1 MSRSILAVRVG
12 SVRPLLTL
20 VGLLAAGLGMPAPTH
35 AAGSPALR
43 QLAAAHPGRT
53 VDAIVRLDAAHST
66 ADGRAL
72 VRRHGGRLTG
82 DLHIIHGLA
91 ASMTARDA
99 ARLARDGGVT
109 SVSLDAAVAP
119 QAISTKDIRT
129 AYPFAA
135 AAPSVWNGSGV
146 VTATGRGVGVAVV
159 DTGVDGALPDFRVSE
174 TDQTSRVIG
183 SAVVNPNAT
192 SAGDRY
198 GHGTHVAG
206 ILAGNGNHRAY
217 GDPLDGQ
224 YVGVAPEANLISV
237 KVSSGDGEA
246 TVLDVIYGLQFVVDH
261 KSDYNIRVVNLS
273 LESTDTQSAATDPL
287 DAAAESAWFA
297 GLVVVAAA
305 GNRGSAGDAVSHAPG
320 NDPYVI
326 SVGALDDMGTRGRD
340 DDVAASWSSAGT
352 TQDGF
357 AKPDIYASGSH
368 IVSTLAPDSS
378 FASLCPTCIVSGGY
392 FRAGGT
398 SMAAPVVAGVAALM
412 IERRPSLTPNQVK
425 GLIAAYARQQSGIP
439 VVDAVNVVRNLS
451 TSPLPSANDGLVP
464 NQLIDPATGGIDYT
478 KSSWSWSSWS
488 SSPESLSA
496 NWAKSSWS
504 CNCSMTATGEIDPTR
519 SSWSRSSWS
528 TSWTK

>member
-1 MSRSILAVRVG
+1 MSSSNLAVRVRFL
-12 SVRPLLTL
+12 RPLLTL
-20 VGLLAAGLGMPAPTH
+20 ALLVAAGLGLTAPAQ
-35 AAGSPALR
+35 AASSPALR

-53 VDAIVRLDAAHST
+53 VDAIVRLGAARST

-91 ASMTARDA
+91 ARMTARGA
-99 ARLARDGGVT
+99 ARLARDRGVT

-119 QAISTKDIRT
+119 QGINTKDIRT

-135 AAPSVWNGSGV
+135 AAPPVWNGSGV
-146 VTATGRGVGVAVV
+146 VPATGRGVGVAVV
-159 DTGVDGALPDFRVSE
+159 DTGIDGALPDFQVSE
-174 TDQTSRVIG
+174 TDHTSRVIG
-183 SAVVNPNAT
+183 SAVINPNAT
-192 SAGDRY
+192 SAGDMY

-206 ILAGNGNHRAY
+206 ILAGNGNNRAD

-224 YVGVAPEANLISV
+224 YVGVAPEADLISV

-261 KSDYNIRVVNLS
+261 KNDYNIRVVNLS

-297 GLVVVAAA
+297 GIVVVAAA
-305 GNRGSAGDAVSHAPG
+305 GNRGTAVDAVSHAPC

-340 DDVAASWSSAGT
+340 DDVAASWSSHGT

-357 AKPDIYASGSH
+357 AKPDIYAPGSH

-378 FASLCPTCIVSGGY
+378 FAALCPTCVVSGGY

-412 IERRPSLTPNQVK
+412 LERRPSLTPNQVK

-439 VVDAVNVVRNLS
+439 VVDAVSVGRNLG
-451 TSPLPSANDGLVP
+451 TTPLPSANDGLVP

-496 NWAKSSWS
+496 SWARSSWS
-504 CNCSMTATGEIDPTR
+504 CNCSMTSTGEIDPTR

>member
-1 MSRSILAVRVG
+1 VSRSIFAVRVRFL
-12 SVRPLLTL
+12 RPLLTL
-20 VGLLAAGLGMPAPTH
+20 VALVGAGLGLTAPAQ
-35 AAGSPALR
+35 AAGSPALQ
-43 QLAAAHPGRT
+43 QLAAAHPGRI
-53 VDAIVRLDAAHST
+53 VDAIVRLDAARST

-91 ASMTARDA
+91 ARMTAREA
-99 ARLARDGGVT
+99 ARLARARGVT

-119 QAISTKDIRT
+119 QALNTKDIRT

-135 AAPSVWNGSGV
+135 TAPSVWNGSGV
-146 VTATGRGVGVAVV
+146 VPATGRGVGVAVV
-159 DTGVDGALPDFRVSE
+159 DTGIDGALPDFQVSE
-174 TDQTSRVIG
+174 TNRASRVIG

-192 SAGDRY
+192 SAGDRF

-206 ILAGNGNHRAY
+206 ILAGNGNNRAY

-224 YVGVAPEANLISV
+224 YVGVAPEADLISV
-237 KVSSGDGEA
+237 KVSSGDGDA

-261 KSDYNIRVVNLS
+261 KTEYNIRVVNLS

-297 GLVVVAAA
+297 GIVVVAAA
-305 GNRGSAGDAVSHAPG
+305 GNRGDAAEAVSHAPG

-340 DDVAASWSSAGT
+340 DDVAASWSSRGT

-357 AKPDIYASGSH
+357 AKPDIYAPGSH
-368 IVSTLAPDSS
+368 IVSTLAPASS
-378 FASLCPTCIVSGGY
+378 FVGLCPTCVVSGDY

-412 IERRPSLTPNQVK
+412 LERRPSLTPDQVK

-439 VVDAVNVVRNLS
+439 VVDAVSAVRNLS
-451 TSPLPSANDGLVP
+451 TTPLPSANAGLLP
-464 NQLIDPATGGIDYT
+464 NELIDPATGGIDYT

-488 SSPESLSA
+488 SSPETLSA
-496 NWAKSSWS
+496 NWARSSWS
-504 CNCSMTATGEIDPTR
+504 CNCSMTSAGEVDPTR